1 MYVDV
6 TLDDIILY
14 ALEHHVS
21 DIHLDPVES
30 GAHVRLRQDGLLQH
44 YMTVSFEEAELIIN
58 RIKVCSSLDISEKR
72 LPQDGRWSWSH
83 KNKSVTIRVSTLPS
97 LYGETLVCRLM
108 GNEGSH
114 KDLKE
119 LGMQPDIFEHIE
131 QLLKRPY
138 GLLLICGPTGSGK
151 TATLYAM
158 LRMLNLDE
166 TKLICLEDPVE
177 AEIKGAI
184 QIGINEKIGFTFA
197 KGLRSV
203 LRQDP
208 DTIMIGEIRDK
219 ETAELAV
226 KSALTGHR
234 VLSTIH
240 TNTAIGVVTRLMDM
254 GVEPYLIR
262 ATLMGAIAQRL
273 VRKFDGTSYQGRT
286 ALFEYL
292 EIPANSAHWDEL
304 ETHLLLSLEESARKA
319 VSQHVTSIEEVHR
332 CGLML

>member
-14 ALEHHVS
+14 ALEHHIS
-21 DIHLDPVES
+21 DIHFDPVKS
-30 GAHVRLRQDGLLQH
+30 GVHVRLRQDGLLQN
-44 YMTVSFEEAELIIN
+44 YMTVSNEDAELIIN

-72 LPQDGRWSWSH
+72 LPQDGRWAWSH
-83 KNKSVTIRVSTLPS
+83 KDKAITMRVSTLPS

-114 KDLKE
+114 KDLKA
-119 LGMQPDIFEHIE
+119 LGMRTDIFEHIV

-158 LRMLNLDE
+158 LRMLNLKE

-184 QIGINEKIGFTFA
+184 QIAINEKIGFTFA

-226 KSALTGHR
+226 KAALTGHR

-240 TNTAIGVVTRLMDM
+240 TNTAMGVVMRLMDM

-273 VRKFDGTSYQGRT
+273 VRKFDGTAYHGRT
-286 ALFEYL
+286 ALFEFL
-292 EIPANSAHWDEL
+292 EIPANSACWDQL
-304 ETHLLLSLEESARKA
+304 ETHVLLSLEDSAREA

>member
-1 MYVDV
+1 
-6 TLDDIILY
+6 
-14 ALEHHVS
+14 
-21 DIHLDPVES
+21 
-30 GAHVRLRQDGLLQH
+30 
-44 YMTVSFEEAELIIN
+44 
-58 RIKVCSSLDISEKR
+58 
-72 LPQDGRWSWSH
+72 
-83 KNKSVTIRVSTLPS
+83 
-97 LYGETLVCRLM
+97 
-108 GNEGSH
+108 
-114 KDLKE
+114 
-119 LGMQPDIFEHIE
+119 
-131 QLLKRPY
+131 
-138 GLLLICGPTGSGK
+138 
-151 TATLYAM
+151 M
-158 LRMLNLDE
+158 LRMLNLEE

-273 VRKFDGTSYQGRT
+273 VRKFDGTKYHGRT

-292 EIPANSAHWDEL
+292 EIPTNSVHWDQL
-304 ETHLLLSLEESARKA
+304 EAHLLLSLEDSVREA

>member
-1 MYVDV
+1 
-6 TLDDIILY
+6 
-14 ALEHHVS
+14 
-21 DIHLDPVES
+21 
-30 GAHVRLRQDGLLQH
+30 
-44 YMTVSFEEAELIIN
+44 
-58 RIKVCSSLDISEKR
+58 
-72 LPQDGRWSWSH
+72 
-83 KNKSVTIRVSTLPS
+83 
-97 LYGETLVCRLM
+97 M

-114 KDLKE
+114 KDLKA
-119 LGMQPDIFEHIE
+119 LGMCANIFDHVKR
-131 QLLKRPY
+131 LLKRPY

-158 LRMLNLDE
+158 LRMLNLEE

-240 TNTAIGVVTRLMDM
+240 TNTALGVVTRLMDM

-273 VRKFDGTSYQGRT
+273 VRKFDGTSYHGRT

-292 EIPANSAHWDEL
+292 EIPANSPHWDQL
-304 ETHLLLSLEESARKA
+304 ETHLLLSLEESAREA

>member
-21 DIHLDPVES
+21 DIHFDPTKKGV
-30 GAHVRLRQDGLLQH
+30 HVRFRQDGLLQT
-44 YMTVSFEEAELIIN
+44 YMTVTNEEADLIIN
-58 RIKVCSSLDISEKR
+58 RIKVCSTLDISEKR
-72 LPQDGRWSWSH
+72 LPQDGRWAWSH
-83 KNKSVTIRVSTLPS
+83 KDKSVTMRVSTLPS

-114 KDLKE
+114 KDLKA
-119 LGMQPDIFEHIE
+119 LGMCANIFDHVKR
-131 QLLKRPY
+131 LLKRPY

-158 LRMLNLDE
+158 LRMLNLEE

-208 DTIMIGEIRDK
+208 DTI
-219 ETAELAV
+219 
-226 KSALTGHR
+226 
-234 VLSTIH
+234 
-240 TNTAIGVVTRLMDM
+240 
-254 GVEPYLIR
+254 
-262 ATLMGAIAQRL
+262 
-273 VRKFDGTSYQGRT
+273 
-286 ALFEYL
+286 
-292 EIPANSAHWDEL
+292 
-304 ETHLLLSLEESARKA
+304 
-319 VSQHVTSIEEVHR
+319 
-332 CGLML
+332 

>member
-21 DIHLDPVES
+21 DIHFDPVKS
-30 GAHVRLRQDGLLQH
+30 GAHVRLRKDGLLQH

-83 KNKSVTIRVSTLPS
+83 KNKSVTMRVSTLPS

-138 GLLLICGPTGSGK
+138 
-151 TATLYAM
+151 
-158 LRMLNLDE
+158 
-166 TKLICLEDPVE
+166 
-177 AEIKGAI
+177 
-184 QIGINEKIGFTFA
+184 
-197 KGLRSV
+197 
-203 LRQDP
+203 
-208 DTIMIGEIRDK
+208 
-219 ETAELAV
+219 
-226 KSALTGHR
+226 
-234 VLSTIH
+234 
-240 TNTAIGVVTRLMDM
+240 
-254 GVEPYLIR
+254 
-262 ATLMGAIAQRL
+262 
-273 VRKFDGTSYQGRT
+273 
-286 ALFEYL
+286 
-292 EIPANSAHWDEL
+292 
-304 ETHLLLSLEESARKA
+304 
-319 VSQHVTSIEEVHR
+319 
-332 CGLML
+332 

>member
-1 MYVDV
+1 
-6 TLDDIILY
+6 
-14 ALEHHVS
+14 
-21 DIHLDPVES
+21 
-30 GAHVRLRQDGLLQH
+30 
-44 YMTVSFEEAELIIN
+44 
-58 RIKVCSSLDISEKR
+58 
-72 LPQDGRWSWSH
+72 
-83 KNKSVTIRVSTLPS
+83 
-97 LYGETLVCRLM
+97 
-108 GNEGSH
+108 
-114 KDLKE
+114 
-119 LGMQPDIFEHIE
+119 
-131 QLLKRPY
+131 
-138 GLLLICGPTGSGK
+138 
-151 TATLYAM
+151 M
-158 LRMLNLDE
+158 LRMLNLKE

-184 QIGINEKIGFTFA
+184 QVGINEKIGFTFA

-226 KSALTGHR
+226 KAALTGHR

-273 VRKFDGTSYQGRT
+273 VRKFDGTAYHGRT
-286 ALFEYL
+286 ALFEFL
-292 EIPANSAHWDEL
+292 EIPANSACWDQL
-304 ETHLLLSLEESARKA
+304 ETHVLLSLEDSAREA

>member
-21 DIHLDPVES
+21 DIHFDPTKS
-30 GAHVRLRQDGLLQH
+30 GVQVRLRQDGLLRTN
-44 YMTVSFEEAELIIN
+44 MTVSSEEAELIIN
-58 RIKVCSSLDISEKR
+58 RIKVCSALDISEKR
-72 LPQDGRWSWSH
+72 LPQDGRWAWSH
-83 KNKSVTIRVSTLPS
+83 KDRSVIMRVSTLPS

-114 KDLKE
+114 KDLKA
-119 LGMQPDIFEHIE
+119 LGMRTDIFEHIE
-131 QLLKRPY
+131 GLLKRPY

-158 LRMLNLDE
+158 LRMLNLEE

-262 ATLMGAIAQRL
+262 ATLMGQ
-273 VRKFDGTSYQGRT
+273 
-286 ALFEYL
+286 
-292 EIPANSAHWDEL
+292 
-304 ETHLLLSLEESARKA
+304 
-319 VSQHVTSIEEVHR
+319 
-332 CGLML
+332 

>member
-1 MYVDV
+1 MR
-6 TLDDIILY
+6 T
-14 ALEHHVS
+14 
-21 DIHLDPVES
+21 
-30 GAHVRLRQDGLLQH
+30 
-44 YMTVSFEEAELIIN
+44 
-58 RIKVCSSLDISEKR
+58 
-72 LPQDGRWSWSH
+72 
-83 KNKSVTIRVSTLPS
+83 
-97 LYGETLVCRLM
+97 
-108 GNEGSH
+108 
-114 KDLKE
+114 
-119 LGMQPDIFEHIE
+119 DIFEHIE
-131 QLLKRPY
+131 SLLKRPY

-158 LRMLNLDE
+158 LRMLNLEE

-240 TNTAIGVVTRLMDM
+240 TNTALGVVTRLMDM

-273 VRKFDGTSYQGRT
+273 VRKFDGTSYHGRT

-292 EIPANSAHWDEL
+292 EIPANSPHWDQL
-304 ETHLLLSLEESARKA
+304 ETHLLLSLEESAREA
-319 VSQHVTSIEEVHR
+319 VSQHVTSVEEVHR

>member
-1 MYVDV
+1 M
-6 TLDDIILY
+6 
-14 ALEHHVS
+14 
-21 DIHLDPVES
+21 
-30 GAHVRLRQDGLLQH
+30 
-44 YMTVSFEEAELIIN
+44 
-58 RIKVCSSLDISEKR
+58 
-72 LPQDGRWSWSH
+72 
-83 KNKSVTIRVSTLPS
+83 RVSTLPS

-273 VRKFDGTSYQGRT
+273 VRKFDGTEYQGRT

>member
-6 TLDDIILY
+6 TLDDIILC
-14 ALEHHVS
+14 ALQHNVS
-21 DIHLDPVES
+21 DIHFDPMEEGVY
-30 GAHVRLRQDGLLQH
+30 VRFRQDGLLQTH
-44 YMTVSFEEAELIIN
+44 MTLPDEEADLVLN
-58 RIKVCSSLDISEKR
+58 RIKVCSALDISEKR
-72 LPQDGRWSWSH
+72 LPQDGRWVWKH
-83 KNKSVTIRVSTLPS
+83 RNESVTMRVSTLPS
-97 LYGETLVCRLM
+97 LYGETVVCRLM

-114 KDLKE
+114 KSLE
-119 LGMQPDIFEHIE
+119 ALGMPQHIFEHIKK
-131 QLLKRPY
+131 LLQRPY
-138 GLLLICGPTGSGK
+138 GLMLICGPTGSGK
-151 TATLYAM
+151 TATLYSM
-158 LRMLNLDE
+158 LRMLNLRE

-208 DTIMIGEIRDK
+208 DTIMIGEIRDR

-240 TNTAIGVVTRLMDM
+240 TNTAMGVVTRLMDM

-262 ATLMGAIAQRL
+262 ATLIGAVAQRL
-273 VRKFDGTSYQGRT
+273 VRRFDGTVYHGRT

-292 EIPANSAHWDEL
+292 EIPLNEADWDNL
-304 ETHLLLSLEESARKA
+304 ASHLLLSLEDSANDA
-319 VSQHVTSIEEVHR
+319 VQRHITSLEEVHR
-332 CGLML
+332 CGLLL

>member
-21 DIHLDPVES
+21 DIHFDPVKS

-72 LPQDGRWSWSH
+72 LPQDGRWAWSH
-83 KNKSVTIRVSTLPS
+83 KDKSVTMRVSTLPS

-114 KDLKE
+114 KDLKA
-119 LGMQPDIFEHIE
+119 LGMRIDIFEHIA

-158 LRMLNLDE
+158 LRMLNLEE

-219 ETAELAV
+219 ETAELAGGIV
-226 KSALTGHR
+226 Y
-234 VLSTIH
+234 
-240 TNTAIGVVTRLMDM
+240 
-254 GVEPYLIR
+254 YL
-262 ATLMGAIAQRL
+262 L
-273 VRKFDGTSYQGRT
+273 Y
-286 ALFEYL
+286 
-292 EIPANSAHWDEL
+292 IPIQL
-304 ETHLLLSLEESARKA
+304 
-319 VSQHVTSIEEVHR
+319 
-332 CGLML
+332 

>member
-21 DIHLDPVES
+21 DIHFDPVES

-83 KNKSVTIRVSTLPS
+83 KNKSVTMRVSTLPS

-114 KDLKE
+114 
-119 LGMQPDIFEHIE
+119 
-131 QLLKRPY
+131 
-138 GLLLICGPTGSGK
+138 
-151 TATLYAM
+151 
-158 LRMLNLDE
+158 NLDE

-292 EIPANSAHWDEL
+292 EIPANSVHWDEL

>member
-1 MYVDV
+1 
-6 TLDDIILY
+6 
-14 ALEHHVS
+14 
-21 DIHLDPVES
+21 
-30 GAHVRLRQDGLLQH
+30 
-44 YMTVSFEEAELIIN
+44 
-58 RIKVCSSLDISEKR
+58 
-72 LPQDGRWSWSH
+72 
-83 KNKSVTIRVSTLPS
+83 
-97 LYGETLVCRLM
+97 
-108 GNEGSH
+108 
-114 KDLKE
+114 
-119 LGMQPDIFEHIE
+119 
-131 QLLKRPY
+131 
-138 GLLLICGPTGSGK
+138 
-151 TATLYAM
+151 M
-158 LRMLNLDE
+158 LRMLNLEE

-273 VRKFDGTSYQGRT
+273 VRKFDGTSYHGRT

-292 EIPANSAHWDEL
+292 EIPTNSAQWDQL
-304 ETHLLLSLEESARKA
+304 EAHVLLSLEDSAREA
-319 VSQHVTSIEEVHR
+319 VAQHVTSIEEVHR

>member
-14 ALEHHVS
+14 ALEHRVS
-21 DIHLDPVES
+21 DIHFDPTKS
-30 GAHVRLRQDGLLQH
+30 GVQIRLRQDGLLQTH
-44 YMTVSFEEAELIIN
+44 MTVSNEEADLIIN
-58 RIKVCSSLDISEKR
+58 RIKVCSTLDISEKR
-72 LPQDGRWSWSH
+72 LPQDGRWAWSH
-83 KNKSVTIRVSTLPS
+83 KDTSVTMRVSTLPS

-114 KDLKE
+114 KDLKA
-119 LGMQPDIFEHIE
+119 LGMRADIYDHIE

-158 LRMLNLDE
+158 LRMLNLEE

-273 VRKFDGTSYQGRT
+273 VRKFDGTSYHGRT

-292 EIPANSAHWDEL
+292 EIPTNSAQWNQL
-304 ETHLLLSLEESARKA
+304 EAHVLLSLEDSAREA
-319 VSQHVTSIEEVHR
+319 VAQHVTSIEEVHR

>member
-21 DIHLDPVES
+21 DIHFDPVES

-83 KNKSVTIRVSTLPS
+83 KNKSVTMRVSTLPS

-219 ETAELAV
+219 
-226 KSALTGHR
+226 
-234 VLSTIH
+234 
-240 TNTAIGVVTRLMDM
+240 
-254 GVEPYLIR
+254 
-262 ATLMGAIAQRL
+262 
-273 VRKFDGTSYQGRT
+273 
-286 ALFEYL
+286 
-292 EIPANSAHWDEL
+292 
-304 ETHLLLSLEESARKA
+304 
-319 VSQHVTSIEEVHR
+319 
-332 CGLML
+332 

>member
-21 DIHLDPVES
+21 DIHFDPVKS
-30 GAHVRLRQDGLLQH
+30 GAHVRLRKDGLLQH

-83 KNKSVTIRVSTLPS
+83 KNKSVTMRVSTLPS

-138 GLLLICGPTGSGK
+138 GLLLICGP
-151 TATLYAM
+151 
-158 LRMLNLDE
+158 
-166 TKLICLEDPVE
+166 
-177 AEIKGAI
+177 
-184 QIGINEKIGFTFA
+184 INEKIGFTFA